1 MKNLKLLLFFL
12 LFFNSFELKAES
24 INNELV
30 NKISKNIRCLIC
42 QGQSVYDSNSD
53 FAESIKLV
61 IWQKLED
68 GKSEEQ
74 IYNLLKDKYGQWIIY
89 EPEFSKSTIFLWLL
103 PIIIFIAGGFIIF
116 RKSNF
121 FKL

>member
-61 IWQKLED
+61 IWQKL
-68 GKSEEQ
+68 GV
-74 IYNLLKDKYGQWIIY
+74 
-89 EPEFSKSTIFLWLL
+89 
-103 PIIIFIAGGFIIF
+103 AGY
-116 RKSNF
+116 
-121 FKL
+121 